1 MKKKTVE
8 GKRGRTAA
16 KGKPARKPAPAAGAH
31 ALPEA
36 LRNQRRLEAGGRF
49 RFGCHPGLSCFTD
62 CCADVNILLTPMDVL
77 SLSRRLGIP
86 TGEFIARYTLTPVTK
101 DLHLPVLMLRM
112 GEEPQRR
119 CLFVG
124 TEGCDVYQDRPWSCR
139 MYPVGMGLPPARA
152 GEEPQP
158 VYFLFED
165 DFCKGRTEPK
175 EWTVDKWRT
184 DQDVAAREEIEA
196 GFRGIVSHPWF
207 IGGRQLDPK
216 RMEIFHTACYD
227 LDKFRDFVFDS
238 TFLSRFELEDS
249 LVTTLRDDDLAL
261 LRFAF
266 RWLRFALFAEPTMK
280 VREGA
285 PNVRRKV

>member
-8 GKRGRTAA
+8 VKRGKTAP
-16 KGKPARKPAPAAGAH
+16 KGKPARKPAPPARAQ

-36 LRNQRRLEAGGRF
+36 LSNQRRLEAGGRF
-49 RFGCHPGLSCFTD
+49 RFGCHPELPCFTN

-77 SLSRRLGIP
+77 SLSRRLGIT
-86 TGEFIARYTLTPVTK
+86 TGEFIARHTLTPVTK

-119 CLFVG
+119 CLFAG
-124 TEGCDVYQDRPWSCR
+124 DAGCDVYQDRPWSCR
-139 MYPVGMGLPPARA
+139 MYPVGMALPPARA

-175 EWTVDKWRT
+175 EWTVDQWRT
-184 DQDVAAREEIEA
+184 DQGVAAREEMEA
-196 GFRGIVSHPWF
+196 GYRGIVSHPWF

-249 LVTTLRDDDLAL
+249 LVATLRDDDLAL